1 MLSLSPLSL
10 FLLGSFIIVAT
21 PGPNVLYLIARSI
34 HQGRMAGIM
43 SVLGIE
49 AATLAHICAATLG
62 LSSLLLLSALAFNV
76 VKYLGAAYLVYLG
89 IRKLIAHDEENNDE
103 LKMEGSLKQV
113 FSQGFVVNLLNPKT
127 SMFFLAF
134 LPQFVDANHGS
145 VAAQILSLGLVLVVL
160 AMTIELTYVLLSSH
174 LRRWLKGNKRF
185 SRRQRYLAGSA
196 YLGLGLST
204 ALSGSSHK

>member
-1 MLSLSPLSL
+1 
-10 FLLGSFIIVAT
+10 
-21 PGPNVLYLIARSI
+21 
-34 HQGRMAGIM
+34 
-43 SVLGIE
+43 
-49 AATLAHICAATLG
+49 
-62 LSSLLLLSALAFNV
+62 
-76 VKYLGAAYLVYLG
+76 
-89 IRKLIAHDEENNDE
+89 
-103 LKMEGSLKQV
+103 MEGSLKQV